1 VNKFV
6 REAKKEKQMPHE
18 SPLNEVKGFSK
29 INFNKASRGG
39 SFPFIVLE
47 QLLQNIDVVS
57 HTMTSQE
64 GILHGADDAIKDSPH
79 SVSKNF

>member
-1 VNKFV
+1 
-6 REAKKEKQMPHE
+6 
-18 SPLNEVKGFSK
+18 
-29 INFNKASRGG
+29 
-39 SFPFIVLE
+39 VLE

-64 GILHGADDAIKDSPH
+64 GILHGADDAIKDSPY